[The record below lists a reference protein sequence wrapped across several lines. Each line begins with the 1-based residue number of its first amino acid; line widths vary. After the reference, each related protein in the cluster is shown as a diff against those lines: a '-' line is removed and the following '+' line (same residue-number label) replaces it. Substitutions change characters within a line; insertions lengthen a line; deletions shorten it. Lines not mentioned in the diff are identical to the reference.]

1 LALRAGFGGL
11 LPELEECSWE
21 GPWEAAVR
29 TGAAITRK
37 GKVALLAGGLL
48 GTPERSL
55 L

>member
-11 LPELEECSWE
+11 LHELEECPWE

-37 GKVALLAGGLL
+37 GKAALLAGGLL
-48 GTPERSL
+48 GTPEGSL